1 MTTTQKALAAAVLV
15 ALGIGIGLLIAHG
28 MQKSEDFDHMMEA
41 RDAAPDKEEFDR
53 NFKAMA
59 EWLETYKREHP
70 GATDAD
76 ANRAFDEAW
85 KG

>member
-1 MTTTQKALAAAVLV
+1 MTNTQKGLVAAALV
-15 ALGIGIGLLIAHG
+15 ALGIGVGLLIAHG
-28 MQKSEDFDHMMEA
+28 MQRSEDFDRMIEA

-76 ANRAFDEAW
+76 AKRAFDETW